1 MASSRLSTQ
10 AARRRRRWPMRF
22 SARRAAG
29 VAADVGQQPSADRA
43 VRPSHNW
50 QVLDVEASRIARELR
65 AIGPMTRQALAER
78 CCAHHWRQGNFEAAV
93 RHGIAVGRLQE
104 LPFGFLVAGRDA
116 SSSRGR

>member
-1 MASSRLSTQ
+1 
-10 AARRRRRWPMRF
+10 MRF
-22 SARRAAG
+22 SVRRGAG
-29 VAADVGQQPSADRA
+29 VAAEVGQQPSAIEV
-43 VRPSHNW
+43 VRPTHNW

-104 LPFGFLVAGRDA
+104 LPFDFLAAARDA
-116 SSSRGR
+116 SRSRGR